1 MDAHVYVFRRSVLD
15 LMMSK
20 DPRDLE
26 SIKENLVPWLV
37 KGGWQD
43 GVRAKWNQSAYRCMS
58 SHAPY
63 LSFIA
68 VLNHT
73 SDPLA
78 ASLAKSTVA
87 SLSLTNDPPA
97 DQLDYFESTNATSP
111 SSPAKTPGETLVD
124 FKYSLSGKV
133 GKSTGDKRKSYQRP
147 APGDE
152 LRCAMVIYERPVPE
166 VAPVVSTQNQKGRGQ
181 QVPEKEKDVEPP
193 LMRGNTVAGYWEL
206 NRQVSTPPCVLEDC
220 RTDHVPPRSSSVQ
233 CHPTLQTYQHDIN
246 LALRHRVHRRRRH
259 RQASTLSLHR
269 SEMWTRKRRYRLIRF
284 SRRLPVLERG
294 LVSRSASLEGIVFWA
309 RTSSLRIVWSGTTSL
324 SPTGKFHIQSS
335 ERSLMLTTV
344 T

>member
-1 MDAHVYVFRRSVLD
+1 MDAHVYVFRRPVLD

-43 GVRAKWNQSAYRCMS
+43 GVRAKWNQSAYGVVKKQLLLIVL
-58 SHAPY
+58 P
-63 LSFIA
+63 

-78 ASLAKSTVA
+78 AALAKSTVA

-133 GKSTGDKRKSYQRP
+133 GKSADGKRKSYQRP

-152 LRCAMVIYERPVPE
+152 LRCAMVIYERPVPD
-166 VAPVVSTQNQKGRGQ
+166 VAPVVSTQNQKGRAQ

-206 NRQVSTPPCVLEDC
+206 NRQVSTRIHCSKTYSLTI
-220 RTDHVPPRSSSVQ
+220 RRRAVPPNDAAKPCQ
-233 CHPTLQTYQHDIN
+233 PTST
-246 LALRHRVHRRRRH
+246 
-259 RQASTLSLHR
+259 AST
-269 SEMWTRKRRYRLIRF
+269 WC
-284 SRRLPVLERG
+284 P
-294 LVSRSASLEGIVFWA
+294 AN
-309 RTSSLRIVWSGTTSL
+309 
-324 SPTGKFHIQSS
+324 
-335 ERSLMLTTV
+335 
-344 T
+344 